1 MYYEAGEGCSEERE
15 HAGGRGVGVGP
26 EVRVVI
32 GVIQVALC
40 LLLLH
45 SDPGPPSGQTWPRRP
60 DRDCYRREW
69 GLCPPPP
76 PS

>member
-1 MYYEAGEGCSEERE
+1 MYINLKNVQVIVVACIMK
-15 HAGGRGVGVGP
+15 
-26 EVRVVI
+26 EVRV
-32 GVIQVALC
+32 A
-40 LLLLH
+40 
-45 SDPGPPSGQTWPRRP
+45 PGPTSGQTWPRRP